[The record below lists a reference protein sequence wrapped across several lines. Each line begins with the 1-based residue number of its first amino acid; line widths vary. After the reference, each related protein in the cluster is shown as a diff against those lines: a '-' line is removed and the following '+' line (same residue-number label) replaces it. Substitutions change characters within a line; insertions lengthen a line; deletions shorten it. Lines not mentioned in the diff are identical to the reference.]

1 MMIRFFCT
9 ISLVSFAIL
18 LASLSPVAAG
28 GKKDA
33 KAEPIAKF
41 RAELKDKKLTVF
53 AEGSNNSGGWKNELT
68 VLPIEIYPPQFK
80 FTQTRP
86 DGIAI
91 QVITP
96 FSVHK
101 TVDAGTPVESV
112 TVSDSAGKHKVTVK
126 TLP

>member
-1 MMIRFFCT
+1 MIHSIRT
-9 ISLVSFAIL
+9 AAFAIL
-18 LASLSPVAAG
+18 GVAVIGVLSPISAG

-33 KAEPIAKF
+33 KAEPIAKY
-41 RAELKDKKLTVF
+41 RAEHKNNKLTIF

-101 TVDAGTPVESV
+101 SVDAVSPVESV
-112 TVSDSAGKHKVTVK
+112 TVIDTAGRHNVVVK
-126 TLP
+126 KLP

>member
-1 MMIRFFCT
+1 MKNFVFWT
-9 ISLVSFAIL
+9 IA
-18 LASLSPVAAG
+18 LASLSNCLVLLAPISAG
-28 GKKDA
+28 GKTDA
-33 KAEPIAKF
+33 KAEPIAKY
-41 RAELKDKKLTVF
+41 RAEHKDKKLIVF

-101 TVDAGTPVESV
+101 SVDAVAPIESV
-112 TVSDSAGKHKVTVK
+112 TVVDSAGRHKVMVK
-126 TLP
+126 KLP

>member
-1 MMIRFFCT
+1 MTYRLARAAVVIFLFAAFAQ
-9 ISLVSFAIL
+9 LPVS
-18 LASLSPVAAG
+18 AG

-33 KAEPIAKF
+33 KREPIAKY

-53 AEGSNNSGGWKNELT
+53 AEGTNNSGGWKNELT

-91 QVITP
+91 QVISP

-101 TVDAGTPVESV
+101 TVDAGTRIESV
-112 TVSDSAGKHKVTVK
+112 TVSDSAGKHKVMVK
-126 TLP
+126 AIP